1 MKNIV
6 SVLILNLFLG
16 SHLLGADLDI
26 SKVGDSNE
34 EATKLLYRMA
44 EDIGCTVSSYDG
56 KSFVLSQAGNRISM
70 VVKANET
77 FPDRIIGYVGFRGK
91 KENMN
96 LEKFSSLA
104 NRINKKYNM
113 CTVTYDNDGGFT
125 FRYTISFD
133 DRLTPRLFK
142 GWVDSIVQSLDYI
155 LSNEKEI
162 TAAL

>member
-56 KSFVLSQAGNRISM
+56 KSFILSQSGTRI
-70 VVKANET
+70 VCTVKTFET
-77 FPDRIIGYVGFRGK
+77 NPDRVIGYLFYKGK
-91 KENMN
+91 KQNMN
-96 LEKFSSLA
+96 SEKLCSLA
-104 NRINKKYNM
+104 NRINTNYNM
-113 CTVTYDNDGGFT
+113 CTVTYDADGGFT
-125 FRYTISFD
+125 FKYNLFFD
-133 DRLTPRLFK
+133 NRLTPRLFK
-142 GWVDSIVQSLDYI
+142 GWVDSIVESSDYI
-155 LSNEKEI
+155 LNKEKEL
-162 TAAL
+162 AEAL